1 MTALLTF
8 ISGAALAATSNADC
22 SDRKNTTD
30 ITNCMIEKLDAKEVK
45 LRKYL
50 AAAQKQE
57 KQTGGNDEE
66 LIETQKIWEN
76 YMRKHCGYLYSR
88 QPGSA
93 RYTESA
99 ECQLRLYDERIKEIW
114 LAYLTY
120 SDSTPPVLPEPK
132 D

>member
-8 ISGAALAATSNADC
+8 ISGASMAAPPDADG
-22 SDRKNTTD
+22 SGRKNTFD
-30 ITNCMIEKLDAKEVK
+30 ITNCMIEKIDAKEVK

-50 AAAQKQE
+50 SAAQKRE
-57 KQTGGNDEE
+57 KETGGNDEE
-66 LIETQKIWEN
+66 IIETQKIWEN
-76 YMRKHCGYLYSR
+76 YVGKHCGYLYSR
-88 QPGSA
+88 EPGSA
-93 RYTESA
+93 RYRDSA

-120 SDSTPPVLPEPK
+120 NGSTPPVLPDPK